1 MQKQKKSSK
10 CSKRKTFK
18 TYWNRVAMVAMVP
31 IMAVALYNIT
41 FPSNVVEFEEREVIV
56 QNGDTLWTIAKDAVG
71 ETEDVR
77 QTIKE
82 IMTTNKLQD
91 GTIHPGMT
99 LKVRVIKE

>member
-18 TYWNRVAMVAMVP
+18 VYWDRVAMVAMVP
-31 IMAVALYNIT
+31 IMAVALYNVT
-41 FPSNVVEFEEREVIV
+41 FPRNVVEFEEREVVV
-56 QNGDTLWTIAKDAVG
+56 QSGDTLWTIAKDAVG

-91 GTIHPGMT
+91 GTIQPGMT
-99 LKVRVIKE
+99 LKVRAVKE